1 MQGMNNY
8 ADFKGYENGVDDVVV
23 KAPNLVFKD
32 SFINETF
39 MNKYQVPSNVVR
51 EAWEHFACDDM
62 LGAKL
67 GSQEHWVELP
77 FQVRHQRSTIPP
89 E

>member
-23 KAPNLVFKD
+23 EAPNLVFKE
-32 SFINETF
+32 SFTNETL
-39 MNKYQVPSNVVR
+39 MHKYQVSPNVVR
-51 EAWEHFACDDM
+51 EAREHFACDDM

-67 GSQEHWVELP
+67 GSVDHWAELP
-77 FQVRHQRSTIPP
+77 FQVRQQRSTIPP